1 MNAQVQEIITVA
13 IRLVAMCVTLIATR
27 YVIPWLREQT
37 TYATVKKLVQ
47 AAEKLACAG
56 TITKDAK
63 KQYVITLLE
72 RRGITVNEQ
81 INALIESAVEELDW
95 MSGEIYK
102 EMSDDLE
109 NDLRKEAAEDE

>member
-1 MNAQVQEIITVA
+1 MTEQIHEIITLA
-13 IRLVAMCVTLIATR
+13 IRLVAMCLTLLATR
-27 YVIPWLREQT
+27 YAIPWLKEQA

-56 TITKDAK
+56 TITKDTK
-63 KQYVITLLE
+63 KQYVITLLQ
-72 RRGITVNEQ
+72 RRGIKIDEQ

-102 EMSDDLE
+102 EFEKDD
-109 NDLRKEAAEDE
+109 DDPGKDVPEDG